1 MSSRNFEID
10 GLDNILNNLNNI
22 QNHFPRELQRLVD
35 KHGGILLRNVKQRT
49 PVDTGQ
55 LRRSWELE
63 KGDLYIKLFN
73 RTEYALHVEY
83 GHRTRGGRSYIEG
96 VYMLKI
102 SFERQKEKFLD
113 ELEELLRRYGFR

>member
-1 MSSRNFEID
+1 MSSRNFEIN
-10 GLDNILNNLNNI
+10 GLDNILNNLNSI
-22 QNHFPRELQRLVD
+22 QRDFPRELQRLVD

-55 LRRSWELE
+55 LRRSWEVE

-102 SFERQKEKFLD
+102 PFERQKGKFLD
-113 ELEELLRRYGFR
+113 ELEQLLRRYGFR

>member
-1 MSSRNFEID
+1 MSSRNFEIN

-22 QNHFPRELQRLVD
+22 QNNFPRELQRLVD

-73 RTEYALHVEY
+73 RTEYGLHVEY

-102 SFERQKEKFLD
+102 PFERQKEKFLD